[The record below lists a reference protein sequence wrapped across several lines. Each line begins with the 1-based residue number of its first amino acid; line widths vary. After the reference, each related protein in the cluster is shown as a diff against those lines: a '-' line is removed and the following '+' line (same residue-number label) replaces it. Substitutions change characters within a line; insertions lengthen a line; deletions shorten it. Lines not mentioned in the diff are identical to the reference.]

1 MATLGVI
8 TGGSPKPIRVVQWG
22 TGNTGT
28 VALQAILE
36 APGLE
41 LVGVWAHNPELS
53 GADAGQ
59 LTGADRAIGV
69 AVTNDADTV
78 LATAPDCV
86 SYMATDRG
94 RHDDVIDDFC
104 SILAA
109 GINVVTT
116 TNRLLVHPAGD
127 GPEVHRRIDAAC
139 LTGGSS
145 FFCTGV
151 EPGFMAD
158 ALVLHLSSLSSHITR
173 IHIQEAMN
181 VGSYRGGRWRSGLG
195 SEVGTDAQRYVP
207 GTIAHNWLGPMRML
221 ADGLGVTLDRVYEK
235 REIAAAGHE
244 FTVPAG
250 TYSADQAAALH
261 FEVIGEVHGEP
272 IFVIEHVYRL
282 LDEVAPDWPQP
293 IDPRRRTTRIRISGR
308 PDIDVDVAL
317 GGDGLDATGQ
327 GVLATV
333 MRAVNA
339 IPVVC
344 AAEPGMY
351 SPLDLPLITGRDT
364 IRNTK
369 TEA

>member
-1 MATLGVI
+1 MATLGVL
-8 TGGSPKPIRVVQWG
+8 TGGSPKPIRVAQWG

-28 VALQAILE
+28 VALQALSD
-36 APGLE
+36 APNLD
-41 LVGVWAHNPELS
+41 LVGVWAHSPDLS
-53 GADAGQ
+53 GKDAGR
-59 LTGADRAIGV
+59 LTGAGHPIGV
-69 AVTNDADTV
+69 AVTNDPTRV
-78 LATAPDCV
+78 LAAAPDCV

-104 SILAA
+104 MILAA

-116 TNRLLVHPAGD
+116 TDPLLVHPVGD
-127 GPEVHRRIDAAC
+127 GPDVQRRIEVAC
-139 LTGGSS
+139 LAGGSS

-158 ALVLHLSSLSSHITR
+158 ALVLHLTSLSRDITG
-173 IHIQEAMN
+173 IHVQEAMN

-195 SEVGTDAQRYVP
+195 SDVATDAQRYVP
-207 GTIAHNWLGPMRML
+207 GTIAHNWMGPMTML
-221 ADGLGVTLDRVYEK
+221 ADGLGVTLGRVYER
-235 REIAAAGHE
+235 REITAAGYE

-250 TYSADQAAALH
+250 TYGPDQAAALH
-261 FEVIGEVHGEP
+261 FEVIGEVDGEP
-272 IFVIEHVYRL
+272 MFVIEHVYRL
-282 LDEVAPDWPQP
+282 LDGVAPDWPQP
-293 IDPRRRTTRIRISGR
+293 VDPSHRTTRIRISGR
-308 PDIDVDVAL
+308 PDINVDVAL
-317 GGDGLDATGQ
+317 GGRDLDAAQQ

-351 SPLDLPLITGRDT
+351 SPLDLPLITGRA
-364 IRNTK
+364 IRNTR